1 MITNLANYFFEY
13 TMIENNP
20 ELKYYK
26 LNHFTYII
34 SERYTLDNVEY
45 FGNRSTDILKI

>member
-1 MITNLANYFFEY
+1 MITDLANYFFEY

-26 LNHFTYII
+26 WNLFTYII
-34 SERYTLDNVEY
+34 SERYTLDKVEY
-45 FGNRSTDILKI
+45 FRNKSTDTLKI